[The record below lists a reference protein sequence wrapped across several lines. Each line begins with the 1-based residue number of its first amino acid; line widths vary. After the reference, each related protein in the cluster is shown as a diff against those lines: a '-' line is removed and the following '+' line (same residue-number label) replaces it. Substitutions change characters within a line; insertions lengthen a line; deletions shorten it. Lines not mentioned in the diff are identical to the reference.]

1 MKATLLCYLQ
11 VGIRA
16 AILVAKNRNGSV
28 QLWLQLF
35 GAIGLRQWL
44 ALLAEPMILW
54 GREIAFPARSTATA
68 AAGLIDSHRGAAL
81 GQAEEVALDYD
92 VSDEAL
98 EIASGMYSGMIPTL
112 ANTYCFTCPNGQERM
127 MPLRAHAAPARV
139 DNQQR

>member
-11 VGIRA
+11 IGIRA
-16 AILVAKNRNGSV
+16 SILAAKNRNGSV

-44 ALLAEPMILW
+44 ALLAEPIIVW
-54 GREIAFPARSTATA
+54 GRGIAFPARSMAT
-68 AAGLIDSHRGAAL
+68 AAGLIDSHRGADL

-92 VSDEAL
+92 VPDEAL

-127 MPLRAHAAPARV
+127 LPLRVHAAPARV